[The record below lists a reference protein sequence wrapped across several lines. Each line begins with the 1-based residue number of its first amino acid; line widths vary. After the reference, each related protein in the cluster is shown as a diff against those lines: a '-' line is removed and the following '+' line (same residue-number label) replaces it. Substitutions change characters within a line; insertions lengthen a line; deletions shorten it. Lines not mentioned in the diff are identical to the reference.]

1 MPVGYSLYVDS
12 PSKLHQV
19 IDPRTKLAGLATSF
33 VLALEFND
41 PRFLGTILGGLLLIG
56 LWARLPLRRL
66 MPFLA
71 AAGWFLL
78 VGIAIWPLYVKQGTI
93 LFIVAH
99 RPVTM
104 DGLLFGLAM
113 GLRVAIMS
121 VAAGI
126 WMMTTAPQKLTLGLL
141 KMGLPYR
148 AGLAM
153 STTIRFIPL
162 INAER
167 AMIAE
172 AQRARA
178 LNLDTGNPIARALK
192 SVSVIGPLF
201 LRALALSQSLAI
213 AMEARGM
220 GARPHRTSIVEIE
233 LTPLDWIVMMGALLA
248 MTIGLAMRLKG
259 IGILVTGYL

>member
-1 MPVGYSLYVDS
+1 MPVGYSLYVDTRS
-12 PSKLHQV
+12 TLHHA
-19 IDPRTKLAGLATSF
+19 IDPRTKLGGLVTSF

-41 PRFLGTILGGLLLIG
+41 PKFLGAILAGLLLIG
-56 LWARLPLRRL
+56 LWARLPFRRL
-66 MPFLA
+66 MPFLM
-71 AAGWFLL
+71 AAGWFLI
-78 VGIAIWPLYVKQGTI
+78 VGIAIWPAYVRQGAV
-93 LFIVAH
+93 LFTVVH
-99 RPVTM
+99 RPVTV

-121 VAAGI
+121 VGAGI

-141 KMGLPYR
+141 KMGFPYR
-148 AGLAM
+148 AGLAL

-178 LNLDTGNPIARALK
+178 LNLDTGNPFARASK

-201 LRALALSQSLAI
+201 LRSLALSQSLAI

-220 GARPHRTSIVEIE
+220 GARDHRTSIVEIK
-233 LTPLDWIVMMGALLA
+233 LMPVDWLITAGSLLVMAA
-248 MTIGLAMRLKG
+248 GLVMRLKG
-259 IGILVTGYL
+259 IGVLVKGYL

>member
-1 MPVGYSLYVDS
+1 MPVGYSLYVDT
-12 PSKLHQV
+12 PSTLHQA
-19 IDPRTKLAGLATSF
+19 IDPRTKLAGLVTTF

-41 PRFLGTILGGLLLIG
+41 PKFLGSVLAGLLLIG
-56 LWARLPLRRL
+56 LWARLPFRRL
-66 MPFLA
+66 MPFLV

-78 VGIAIWPLYVKQGTI
+78 VGIAIWPAYVRQGTV
-93 LFIVAH
+93 LFTIIN
-99 RPVTM
+99 RPVTV

-121 VAAGI
+121 VGAGI

-178 LNLDTGNPIARALK
+178 LNLDTGNPFARASK

-220 GARPHRTSIVEIE
+220 GAHPQRTSIVEIE
-233 LTPLDWIVMMGALLA
+233 LMPIDWIIMIGALLA
-248 MTIGLAMRLKG
+248 IAIGLVMRFKG
-259 IGILVTGYL
+259 IGVLVKGYL

>member
-1 MPVGYSLYVDS
+1 MPVGYSLYIDA
-12 PSKLHQV
+12 PTTLHQV
-19 IDPRTKLAGLATSF
+19 IDPRTKLVGLAASF
-33 VLALEFND
+33 ILALEFND
-41 PRFLGTILGGLLLIG
+41 PKYLATILGVLLLIG
-56 LWARLPLRRL
+56 VWARLPFRRL
-66 MPFLA
+66 TPFLV
-71 AAGWFLL
+71 AAGWFML
-78 VGIAIWPLYVKQGTI
+78 VGIAIWPVYVKQGAV
-93 LFIVAH
+93 LFTVIH
-99 RPVTM
+99 HPVTV

-113 GLRVAIMS
+113 GLRVAIMA

-141 KMGLPYR
+141 KIGLPYR

-153 STTIRFIPL
+153 SITIRFIPL

-178 LNLDTGNPIARALK
+178 LNLDSGNPFTRAAK

-220 GARPHRTSIVEIE
+220 GARTHRTSIVEIE
-233 LTPLDWIVMMGALLA
+233 LARTDWCVMACALA
-248 MTIGLAMRLKG
+248 VVIAGLVMRLKG
-259 IGILVTGYL
+259 IGVLVKGYL

>member
-1 MPVGYSLYVDS
+1 MPVGYSLYVDTAS
-12 PSKLHQV
+12 MLHQT
-19 IDPRTKLAGLATSF
+19 IDPRTKLAGLVTSF

-41 PRFLGTILGGLLLIG
+41 PKFLAAILGGLLLIG
-56 LWARLPLRRL
+56 LWARLPFRRL
-66 MPFLA
+66 LPFLA
-71 AAGWFLL
+71 AAGWFLI
-78 VGIAIWPLYVKQGTI
+78 VAIAIWPTYIRQGTV
-93 LFIVAH
+93 LFAFAH
-99 RPVTM
+99 RPVTV

-121 VAAGI
+121 VGAGI

-178 LNLDTGNPIARALK
+178 LNLDTGNPFTRASK
-192 SVSVIGPLF
+192 AVSVIGPLF

-220 GARPHRTSIVEIE
+220 GARAKRTSIVEIE
-233 LTPLDWIVMMGALLA
+233 LMPVDWIIMACALFA
-248 MTIGLAMRLKG
+248 IAVGLVMRLKG
-259 IGILVTGYL
+259 IGVLVKGYL